1 MRKKYKYIYGP
12 VASWRLGKSLG
23 VDAVSTGTKV
33 CNFDC
38 IYCQIGKTEQFSGER
53 KVFIPTKEI
62 ISEIKSLPHGMRI
75 DYITFSGAGEPTLA
89 KNLGQIITKVR
100 KIRKEKIAVF
110 TNSSLIYKKDV
121 QRDLSLADFVSVKL
135 DAHLQGVFARINR
148 PFGRIKFNKII
159 EGIKNF
165 RRFFKGKLALQIMF
179 VEGNRGYAA
188 SLAKIAKEIN
198 ADEVQINTPLRPCGV
213 KPLPP
218 KELDKI
224 KQYFKSMNYISAY
237 SHAALSRKTKAVKP
251 VDKKAA
257 LRRGR

>member
-1 MRKKYKYIYGP
+1 MRKNYKYIYGP

-23 VDAVSTGTKV
+23 VDAVSTGAKV

-38 IYCQIGKTEQFSGER
+38 IYCQIGEAEQFSGER

-62 ISEIKSLPHGMRI
+62 ISEIKSLPSNMRI

-89 KNLGQIITKVR
+89 KNLGRIITEIR

-121 QRDLSLADFVSVKL
+121 QKDLSLADFVSVKL
-135 DAHLQGVFARINR
+135 DAHLQDLFSGINR
-148 PFGRIKFNKII
+148 PFGEKKITKII
-159 EGIKNF
+159 EGIKKF
-165 RRFFKGKLALQIMF
+165 KKIFKGKLTLQIMF
-179 VEGNRGYAA
+179 VEGNRGDAA

-218 KELDKI
+218 KELDRI
-224 KQYFKSMNYISAY
+224 KQYFESMNYISAY
-237 SHAALSRKTKAVKP
+237 SHTAVSCKVKAVKP
-251 VDKKAA
+251 VDKEATS
-257 LRRGR
+257 RRGR